1 MNEYYQ
7 SLDDLRVL
15 NLLPEQDVQT
25 WAKISHNA
33 IDCIETIIE
42 NIMNTH
48 NKKQIISS
56 SAKIH
61 PSSVIGDYVYI
72 ADNVE
77 IGPNSYIKSYTIL
90 FPGVKIGFCVELDRC
105 IIFDNTKASHHSCIG
120 RCIIGQNS
128 NLAFGFVMATRNII
142 DKPVKCYFDNETT
155 MVAKRNHHGAI
166 IGANLRTGV
175 NVSIMPG
182 STILD
187 NVTIFPNNQAK
198 RYIKTGT
205 QYNDCNNMV

>member
-1 MNEYYQ
+1 MDENYQ
-7 SLDDLRVL
+7 TLDDLRVL
-15 NLLPEQDVQT
+15 NLLPKDDFRT
-25 WAKISHNA
+25 WAKISHQA
-33 IDCIETIIE
+33 IDCLEIIIE
-42 NIMNTH
+42 SIFNNH
-48 NKKQIISS
+48 SKKQIISS

-72 ADNVE
+72 GNNVQ
-77 IGPNSYIKSYTIL
+77 IGPYSYIKSYTIL

-105 IIFDNTKASHHSCIG
+105 IIFENTKAAHNACIG

-142 DKPVKCYFDNETT
+142 DKPVQCYLESEKT
-155 MVAKRNHHGAI
+155 MVAKRKHHGAI

-182 STILD
+182 TTILD

-198 RYIKTGT
+198 RYIESKT
-205 QYNDCNNMV
+205 QYNDYYNLE